1 MPLLTRWDP
10 FEEVERLADR
20 WFREPWGW
28 GMRRGMLAPAVD
40 VYETDEQV
48 ELRAELPGMK
58 PEDVRIEITD
68 HTITLSGERRLEHED
83 SRENYRRIECEY
95 GSFSRSF
102 TLPRTVDVEKIEAE
116 MHDGVLRLIVPK
128 VSAEKKREIPIR
140 TLESQ
145 ASKEKGKKAGKEQ
158 PVAEASS

>member
-1 MPLLTRWDP
+1 GDREPWPRGCCSVGAVARVSRDRAARPRRGMQGARQMRSTRRGTMPLLTRWDP

-68 HTITLSGERRLEHED
+68 HTI
-83 SRENYRRIECEY
+83 
-95 GSFSRSF
+95 
-102 TLPRTVDVEKIEAE
+102 
-116 MHDGVLRLIVPK
+116 
-128 VSAEKKREIPIR
+128 
-140 TLESQ
+140 
-145 ASKEKGKKAGKEQ
+145 
-158 PVAEASS
+158 